1 MARAT
6 EREERER
13 EREFTYSDA
22 IRTAIRWA
30 PIVRDNMWLKLA
42 ACILVDFIG
51 FCSYLLP
58 GVGEAGDAIWA
69 PAQAFFL
76 QYMFSSVVIT
86 AIGFC
91 EEIGPGTDIVPT
103 ASLAWGIE
111 NLPVRETWNKGRSLA
126 RLLLVLFDGGT
137 LSSTTHPLPLR
148 YLPISDESWACAS
161 GRGHHDFMCRRWAY
175 SRLVTPFFCCV
186 GGGCVCFFD
195 QGVEARSAQGRGRN
209 LFPSSEAR
217 ISDTA
222 KSTFFVVF
230 RGKYVRDVP
239 WLLQGA

>member
-1 MARAT
+1 MEVFIGSSNDSMARAT

-30 PIVRDNMWLKLA
+30 PIVRDNVWLKLA

-111 NLPVRETWNKGRSLA
+111 NLPVRGHGTRVDLSLA
-126 RLLLVLFDGGT
+126 SSSFYSTVGHSHRRPTPSPSGICQSPTKVGHARADG
-137 LSSTTHPLPLR
+137 SSHEDIM
-148 YLPISDESWACAS
+148 ISCA
-161 GRGHHDFMCRRWAY
+161 GDGA
-175 SRLVTPFFCCV
+175 
-186 GGGCVCFFD
+186 
-195 QGVEARSAQGRGRN
+195 
-209 LFPSSEAR
+209 
-217 ISDTA
+217 I
-222 KSTFFVVF
+222 
-230 RGKYVRDVP
+230 RD
-239 WLLQGA
+239 